1 MDAPDSKEVNMPA
14 KSKQKMYLDG
24 KTGRGPF
31 FCEKA
36 GSMPNIILISVDMVA
51 QELMLKDRATVP
63 AHTPN
68 LDTLRREG
76 VFFRNS
82 FATAPLCS
90 PSRASYLTGRY
101 SYITANAE
109 RGHDGHAVHLRD
121 QDILFPEYL
130 KAAGYYTR
138 HSGKCHV
145 GGRKFLEVFGENDA
159 PWDRWSPPWY
169 DDEQYISYLKTMEL
183 EPFEF
188 ERSIYGTSTVPG
200 QRGNFYGG
208 WIASQKG
215 RPFPKEA
222 AYPAFLVDRALG
234 FLQTSRPLY
243 LQLDFFAPHQP
254 FAIPGGMEQ
263 RERELRERLTVP
275 DSYRAL
281 AAEGFNPPGGEPRV
295 YGLYR
300 KNWGLTDEQIVLDY
314 RVANQLQFELID
326 ELLGRLFAEL
336 RGRGLYDSTW
346 IVFMA
351 DHGEMNGELA
361 LIDKGAYLNP
371 RAVRAP
377 LIIKP
382 PKSVS
387 MPQRGREIDQAC
399 SLLDLAPTVL
409 EICGIETPER
419 LDGWSLLES
428 AAGGKRP
435 ENKPLIFE
443 VWHHVVPNPC
453 VGTIFSASDGH
464 LYSYV
469 YNASDDRDELYRL
482 GGTGEQDGPNCIA
495 DPALEKI
502 RLEGIRTL
510 CARMEADPR
519 WFVYAQYL
527 RLEYAELLP
536 AGSGDRQ
543 LFVGEDEG
551 Y

>member
-1 MDAPDSKEVNMPA
+1 MSA
-14 KSKQKMYLDG
+14 KKKQKMYLDG

-31 FCEKA
+31 LREEAAPK
-36 GSMPNIILISVDMVA
+36 PNIILISVDMVA
-51 QELMLKDRATVP
+51 QEFLLKDRAAVP
-63 AHTPN
+63 VHTPN
-68 LDTLRREG
+68 LDALRREG

-169 DDEQYISYLKTMEL
+169 DDEGYISFLKTQDL

-188 ERSIYGTSTVPG
+188 ERTIYGRSTVPG

-208 WIASQKG
+208 WIAAQKG

-222 AYPAFLVDRALG
+222 TYPAYLIDRALS
-234 FLQTSRPLY
+234 FLDTNRPLY

-254 FAIPGGMEQ
+254 FAIPGGMEN
-263 RERELRERLTVP
+263 REQELRKQPTLP
-275 DSYRAL
+275 ASYTTL
-281 AAEGFNPPGGEPRV
+281 AADGFRPSEGEPRV

-300 KNWGLTDEQIVLDY
+300 KNWGLEEEQTLLDY

-326 ELLGRLFAEL
+326 ELLGGLFTEL
-336 RGRGLYDSTW
+336 RRRGLYDSSW
-346 IVFMA
+346 IVFLA

-361 LIDKGAYLNP
+361 LVDKGAYLHP

-377 LIIKP
+377 LMIKA
-382 PKSVS
+382 PKNAS
-387 MPQRGREIDQAC
+387 MPRRGGEIDQTC

-419 LDGWSLLES
+419 LDGWSLLET
-428 AAGGKRP
+428 AAGKKRP
-435 ENKPLIFE
+435 IALPLIFE

-453 VGTIFSASDGH
+453 VGTIFRGSDGH
-464 LYSYV
+464 LYSFV
-469 YNASDDRDELYRL
+469 YNAADDRDELYRL
-482 GGTGEQDGPNCIA
+482 GGSGEQDGPNCIA
-495 DPALEKI
+495 DPAMEKI

-510 CARMEADPR
+510 TARMEADPR

-527 RLEYAELLP
+527 RLEYAQLLP
-536 AGSGDRQ
+536 SGSGDRQ
-543 LFVGEDEG
+543 LFVGK
-551 Y
+551 YR

>member
-1 MDAPDSKEVNMPA
+1 MSA
-14 KSKQKMYLDG
+14 KQKRKMYLDG

-31 FCEKA
+31 YRDEARSK
-36 GSMPNIILISVDMVA
+36 PNILLISVDMVA
-51 QELMLKDRATVP
+51 QEFLLKDRAAVP
-63 AHTPN
+63 VHTPN
-68 LDTLRREG
+68 LDALRREG

-130 KAAGYYTR
+130 KAVGYRTR

-169 DDEQYISYLKTMEL
+169 DDEQYISFLKTKDL

-188 ERSIYGTSTVPG
+188 ERSIYGGSTVPG

-208 WIASQKG
+208 WIAARKG

-222 AYPAFLVDRALG
+222 TYPAYLIDRALA
-234 FLQTSRPLY
+234 FLDTDRPLY

-263 RERELRERLTVP
+263 REQEIREQMNLP
-275 DSYRAL
+275 DSYKAL
-281 AAEGFNPPGGEPRV
+281 AADGFRSPEGEPRV
-295 YGLYR
+295 YRLYR
-300 KNWGLTDEQIVLDY
+300 KNWGLADEQTLLDY

-326 ELLGRLFAEL
+326 ELLGRLFTEL
-336 RGRGLYDSTW
+336 RERGLYDSTW
-346 IVFMA
+346 IVFLA

-361 LIDKGAYLNP
+361 LIDKGAYLHP

-377 LIIKP
+377 LMIKP
-382 PKSVS
+382 PKNASI
-387 MPQRGREIDQAC
+387 PRRGREIDQAC
-399 SLLDLAPTVL
+399 SLLDLAPTIL

-428 AAGGKRP
+428 AAGRNRP
-435 ENKPLIFE
+435 EDKPLIFE

-453 VGTIFSASDGH
+453 VGTIFQASDGH

-469 YNASDDRDELYRL
+469 YNAADDRDELYRL
-482 GGTGEQDGPNCIA
+482 GGAREQDGPNCINV
-495 DPALEKI
+495 PAMDKI
-502 RLEGIRTL
+502 RLEGVRTL
-510 CARMEADPR
+510 TARMEADPR

-527 RLEYAELLP
+527 RLEYAEFLP
-536 AGSGDRQ
+536 SGSGDRQ
-543 LFVGEDEG
+543 LFVGKKEG
-551 Y
+551 

>member
-1 MDAPDSKEVNMPA
+1 MSA
-14 KSKQKMYLDG
+14 KRMQKMYLDG

-31 FCEKA
+31 YRDEAK
-36 GSMPNIILISVDMVA
+36 SKPNILLISVDMVP
-51 QELMLKDRATVP
+51 QEFLLKDRAAIPV
-63 AHTPN
+63 HTPN
-68 LDTLRREG
+68 LDALRREG

-82 FATAPLCS
+82 FSTAPLCS

-109 RGHDGHAVHLRD
+109 RGHDGHAVHIRD

-145 GGRKFLEVFGENDA
+145 GGRKFLELFGENDA

-169 DDEQYISYLKTMEL
+169 DDEQYRSFLRAHDLEL
-183 EPFEF
+183 FEF
-188 ERSIYGTSTVPG
+188 ERMLYGRSSTPG

-208 WIASQKG
+208 WIAGQNG

-222 AYPAFLVDRALG
+222 TYPAFLVDRALS
-234 FLQTSRPLY
+234 FLETNRPLY

-254 FAIPGGMEQ
+254 FAIPGGMER
-263 RERELRERLTVP
+263 REAEIREQMTLP
-275 DSYRAL
+275 DSYRDL
-281 AAEGFNPPGGEPRV
+281 AENDFRSAEGEPRV
-295 YGLYR
+295 YRLYR
-300 KNWGLTDEQIVLDY
+300 KNWGLEEEQTLLDY

-336 RGRGLYDSTW
+336 RERGLYDSTW
-346 IVFMA
+346 IAFLA

-361 LIDKGAYLNP
+361 LIDKGAYLHP
-371 RAVRAP
+371 RVLRAP
-377 LIIKP
+377 LMIKP
-382 PKSVS
+382 PKGVS
-387 MPQRGREIDQAC
+387 IPRQGREIDEAC
-399 SLLDLAPTVL
+399 SLLDLAPTIL

-419 LDGWSLLES
+419 LDGRSLLET
-428 AAGGKRP
+428 AAGKKRP
-435 ENKPLIFE
+435 EEKPLIFE

-453 VGTIFSASDGH
+453 VGTIFPASDGH

-469 YNASDDRDELYRL
+469 YNAADDRDELYRL
-482 GGTGEQDGPNCIA
+482 GGTHEQDGANCIS
-495 DPALEKI
+495 DPAMEKI
-502 RLEGIRTL
+502 RIEGVRTL
-510 CARMEADPR
+510 TSRMEADPR

-536 AGSGDRQ
+536 SGSGDRQ
-543 LFVGEDEG
+543 LFVGR
-551 Y
+551 